1 MDGVRSRTLDAA
13 SGTDALTPLYGRAL
27 SALGEA
33 AEILGAHN
41 VYELGDI
48 DRDTMQRVARNMR
61 ATRAVIA
68 RILEDRGVELDPR
81 SGPLHIENHTRSL
94 ARVLQQ
100 TTLAQIRE
108 VLNQPRGAVS
118 SVQRL
123 DEFFLFGV
131 LHAAMSALRFAV
143 WLETASRHTP
153 PATTQMDAAA
163 FRAALEDVRDDTARS
178 LGGVIRGSA
187 EPTPAPGTTELP
199 PASATPT
206 PADPRG
212 PGRYAPQP
220 SPSAPWSGSSRPVG

>member
-1 MDGVRSRTLDAA
+1 MDGVRSRTPGAA
-13 SGTDALTPLYGRAL
+13 SDTDALTPLYGRAL
-27 SALGEA
+27 AALGEA
-33 AEILGAHN
+33 ADILGAQD
-41 VYELGDI
+41 VYELGYV

-61 ATRAVIA
+61 ATRAVIT
-68 RILEDRGVELDPR
+68 RILGERGVELDPR

-108 VLNQPRGAVS
+108 VLNQPRNTVT

-131 LHAAMSALRFAV
+131 LHAAMSALRFTV

-153 PATTQMDAAA
+153 PATMQMSAAE

-178 LGGVIRGSA
+178 LGGVIRSA
-187 EPTPAPGTTELP
+187 ADPTPPPGTTELP
-199 PASATPT
+199 PVTPVSA
-206 PADPRG
+206 ADRAPV
-212 PGRYAPQP
+212 RYVPQP
-220 SPSAPWSGSSRPVG
+220 SPSAPANGSFRRD